1 MTAMKKR
8 NLTRRQRLVQSL
20 LPLYRLVDAFLRL
33 KTSRI
38 VWRLITLS
46 ALVLLASVGGFLAFL
61 QQPLLVDRSKI
72 PALVRVQEDGQT
84 RECVTYQGHL
94 IDAVDEAGVP
104 VGSFDLLSLPAD
116 QRLEPGETYDL
127 TITRRS
133 EFTLLWSG
141 LAVNAVSEPLSSVDL
156 LARSGYDEI
165 DLSDGS
171 RVEQPSE
178 DTLEYIAVDKRE
190 FRISEAIPF
199 STVYVDDPQLEIGKS
214 AVVTPGQAGSRDLIF
229 EDTYENGIFLNR
241 VQTGTEITLDPVQE
255 VISKG
260 TKVVIKAIDRRR
272 VGATVLNSF
281 DQIKP
286 LLKPNGRLN
295 YNAFSDNGDG
305 TLTVDGKTFSYSS
318 VMRRRIT
325 MFDGLEV
332 CVHAGDH
339 NPPKNHNT
347 SSGVPAQR
355 GLVATYGKRIDGKL
369 YPTLPMGTI
378 VFIENYGLGVV
389 ADIHGVGS
397 NPDLLD
403 ACYDP
408 GELMSGAFP
417 VFSTYRDT
425 YIIYTP
431 Q

>member
-1 MTAMKKR
+1 MK
-8 NLTRRQRLVQSL
+8 TRKLSRRHRLIHML
-20 LPLYRLVDAFLRL
+20 LPAYRLLDALLRL
-33 KTSRI
+33 KRSRI
-38 VWRLITLS
+38 FWRLMTLS
-46 ALVLLASVGGFLAFL
+46 ALLMLGSIGGFLAYI

-72 PALVRVQEDGQT
+72 PSLVRIADPDQSIEWMTYED
-84 RECVTYQGHL
+84 CL
-94 IDAVDEAGVP
+94 IDAVDEAGVTL
-104 VGSFDLLSLPAD
+104 SDLDLLSLPAD
-116 QRLEPGETYDL
+116 QAVLPGETYDL

-141 LAVNAVSEPLSSVDL
+141 LAVEAVSEPLSSVDL
-156 LARSGYDEI
+156 MSRSGYDLI

-171 RVEQPSE
+171 RVEQPQD
-178 DTLEYIAVDKRE
+178 DTLQYIAVDKRE
-190 FRISEAIPF
+190 FRIQEAIDF
-199 STVYVDDPQLEIGKS
+199 KTEYVNDPELEIGKT
-214 AVVTPGQAGSRDLIF
+214 AVITEGVEGSRDLIF
-229 EDTYENGIFLNR
+229 EDTYENGVFISR
-241 VQTGTEITLDPVQE
+241 VQTGTETTLEPVNE
-255 VISKG
+255 IISKG

-286 LLKPNGRLN
+286 LLQPNGRLN
-295 YNAFSDNGDG
+295 YNSFTDNGNG
-305 TLTVDGKTFSYSS
+305 SITVDGKNFTYTSI
-318 VMRRRIT
+318 MRRRIT

-332 CVHAGDH
+332 CIHAGDH
-339 NPPKNHNT
+339 NPPINHNT

-355 GLVATYGKRIDGKL
+355 GLVATYGKRIDGKI

-378 VFIENYGLGVV
+378 VFIENYGLGVI

-408 GELMSGAFP
+408 GELLSGAFP
-417 VFSTYRDT
+417 VFSAYRDT